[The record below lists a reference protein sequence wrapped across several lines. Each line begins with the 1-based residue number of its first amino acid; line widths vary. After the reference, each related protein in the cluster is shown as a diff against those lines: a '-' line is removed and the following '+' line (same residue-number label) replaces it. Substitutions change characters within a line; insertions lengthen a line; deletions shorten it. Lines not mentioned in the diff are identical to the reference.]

1 MAHEYKERPWLK
13 FYPEGV
19 PSDVTPDVKSVPQL
33 FEEIAEKFANQT
45 AIIFYGKKIKYR
57 ELREDIDRFATAL
70 SDIGVQNGDKVAL
83 YLPNCP
89 QFVIAYFGI
98 LKAGATVTPISPVY
112 ISREVAYQLTDSE
125 ATSIVCLDTLFDN
138 VERAGVDLKHVIIT
152 NIGEYLPASKKFLGR
167 VFGKVHRKLDLPT
180 PKIAGRDIY
189 QFQELLKNY
198 PANPPTIEFD
208 PMETIAT
215 LPYTGGTTGLPK
227 GAIITHYNIISMGEQ
242 VNTYTPLL
250 EDGKEVIVGFLPA
263 YHIYGQV
270 VVMLGSLLYG
280 QTILLFTTPDVD
292 DILSAIEKYGA
303 TVFNGVPT
311 MFDYLIDYDKT
322 PRVNWKRF
330 KLITC
335 GADTLHE
342 STAKKWEVLT
352 GVKITEGYGLTETT
366 SVSHINPIGR
376 GKIGSFGIPL
386 PNTIA
391 AIAHPEKNELLPPG
405 EVGEIVI
412 QGPQIMQGYWK
423 KPEETALTLVEIDG
437 EIWMRTGDIARVDE
451 EFYFYMLDR
460 KKDLIKYKGYSV
472 FARDVEEVLYE
483 HPKIKEAGVIGVP
496 EPTVGQIVK
505 AVIVLETESRGKL
518 SEEDIINYCKEHLA
532 HYKVPKIVEFRGEI
546 PKTDVGKVSHREL
559 RDEWD

>member
-1 MAHEYKERPWLK
+1 
-13 FYPEGV
+13 
-19 PSDVTPDVKSVPQL
+19 
-33 FEEIAEKFANQT
+33 
-45 AIIFYGKKIKYR
+45 
-57 ELREDIDRFATAL
+57 
-70 SDIGVQNGDKVAL
+70 
-83 YLPNCP
+83 
-89 QFVIAYFGI
+89 
-98 LKAGATVTPISPVY
+98 
-112 ISREVAYQLTDSE
+112 
-125 ATSIVCLDTLFDN
+125 
-138 VERAGVDLKHVIIT
+138 
-152 NIGEYLPASKKFLGR
+152 
-167 VFGKVHRKLDLPT
+167 
-180 PKIAGRDIY
+180 
-189 QFQELLKNY
+189 
-198 PANPPTIEFD
+198 
-208 PMETIAT
+208 
-215 LPYTGGTTGLPK
+215 
-227 GAIITHYNIISMGEQ
+227 MGEQ
-242 VNTYTPLL
+242 VNNYTPLL

-342 STAKKWEVLT
+342 STAKKWEALT

-496 EPTVGQIVK
+496 EPKVGQIVK

>member
-1 MAHEYKERPWLK
+1 MAHVYKERPWLK

-19 PSDVTPDVKSVPQL
+19 PADVTPGVKSVPQQ
-33 FEEIAEKFANQT
+33 FDEVAEKFANQT
-45 AIIFYGKKIKYR
+45 AIIFYGKKIKYH
-57 ELREDIDRFATAL
+57 ELREDIDRFAAAL
-70 SDIGVQNGDKVAL
+70 SDIGIQHGDKVGI

-89 QFVIAYFGI
+89 QFVIAYFGV

-112 ISREVAYQLTDSE
+112 ISREVAYQLSDSE

-138 VERAGVDLKHVIIT
+138 VERAGADLRHVIIT
-152 NIGEYLPASKKFLGR
+152 NIGEYLPASKKFLGK
-167 VFGKVHRKLDLPT
+167 VFGKVHRKMELPT
-180 PKIAGRDIY
+180 PKIAGRGIYRFQDI
-189 QFQELLKNY
+189 LKNY
-198 PANPPTIEFD
+198 PVNPPTIEFD
-208 PMETIAT
+208 PMKDIAT
-215 LPYTGGTTGLPK
+215 LPYTGGTTGVPK
-227 GAIITHYNIISMGEQ
+227 GAIITHYNIISMSKQ
-242 VNTYTPLL
+242 VNSYTPII
-250 EDGKEVIVGFLPA
+250 EDGKEVIVGFLPF

-270 VVMLGSLLYG
+270 VVLLGSLLYG

-311 MFDYLIDYDKT
+311 MFEYLIDYDKT

-342 STAKKWEVLT
+342 STAKRWEMLT
-352 GVKITEGYGLTETT
+352 EVKITEGYGLTETT

-376 GKIGSFGIPL
+376 GKMGSFGIPL
-386 PNTIA
+386 PNTVA
-391 AIAHPEKNELLPPG
+391 ALAHPEKNELLPPEEIG
-405 EVGEIVI
+405 EVVI
-412 QGPQIMQGYWK
+412 KGPQIMQGYWK
-423 KPEETALTLVEIDG
+423 KPKETAQTLVEIDG

-451 EFYFYMLDR
+451 EFYFYFIDR

-472 FARDVEEVLYE
+472 FARDIEEVLYE

-496 EPTVGQIVK
+496 DPKFGQIVK
-505 AVIVLETESRGKL
+505 AVIVLESESRGKL
-518 SEEDIINYCKEHLA
+518 SEEDIINFCKEHLA

>member
-13 FYPEGV
+13 FYSGGV
-19 PSDVTPDVKSVPQL
+19 PADVTPDVKSVPQQ
-33 FEEIAEKFANQT
+33 FEEVVEKFTNQT
-45 AIIFYGKKIKYR
+45 AVIFYGKKIKYR

-70 SDIGVQNGDKVAL
+70 SDIGVQKGDKVAL

-89 QFVIAYFGI
+89 QFVIAFFGI
-98 LKAGATVTPISPVY
+98 LKAGATVTTISPVY

-125 ATSIVCLDTLFDN
+125 ATSIVCLDTLYDN

-208 PMETIAT
+208 PKETIAT

-227 GAIITHYNIISMGEQ
+227 GTIITHYNIISMGEQ
-242 VNTYTPLL
+242 INSYTPLL
-250 EDGKEVIVGFLPA
+250 EDGKEVVVGFLPG

-303 TVFNGVPT
+303 TVFNAVPT

-342 STAKKWEVLT
+342 STAQKWEALT

-366 SVSHINPIGR
+366 GVSHINPVGR

-386 PNTIA
+386 PNTIS

-405 EVGEIVI
+405 EVGEVVI

-483 HPKIKEAGVIGVP
+483 HPKIKEAGVIGIP
-496 EPTVGQIVK
+496 DPTVGQIVK
-505 AVIVLETESRGKL
+505 AVVVLETESRGKL
-518 SEEDIINYCKEHLA
+518 SEEDIITFCKEHLA